1 MVWASNPEEVLMST
15 LEFTIH
21 CPVCHMTK
29 INRSLLVNY
38 QGVDHYFCSSQCL
51 ERFKS
56 HPHLFVG
63 DPQHGLSPKQKDQVV
78 LKKRRIRFCEAIS
91 DPLKTELETS
101 LQLLM
106 GIEGLDFRGQELYVT
121 YDLLQVSLEDI
132 EKTIEQTAVRLR
144 EGVAEQG
151 KRGLIHYSEEC
162 ELSNLAHLTRDSG
175 CH

>member
-1 MVWASNPEEVLMST
+1 MST
-15 LEFTIH
+15 LEFKIR

-38 QGVDHYFCSSQCL
+38 QGIDHYFCSSQCL

-78 LKKRRIRFCEAIS
+78 LKKRRIRLCKAIS
-91 DPLKTELETS
+91 DQLKAELETS

-106 GIEGLDFRGQELYVT
+106 GIERLDFRDQELYVT

-132 EKTIEQTAVRLR
+132 EKTIEQTAIRLR
-144 EGVAEQG
+144 EGSR
-151 KRGLIHYSEEC
+151 KS
-162 ELSNLAHLTRDSG
+162 
-175 CH
+175 

>member
-1 MVWASNPEEVLMST
+1 MSK

-38 QGVDHYFCSSQCL
+38 QGVDHYFCSTQCL

-63 DPQHGLSPKQKDQVV
+63 DPQHGKSPKQKDQVV

-91 DPLKTELETS
+91 DPLKAELEAS
-101 LQLLM
+101 LQMLM
-106 GIEGLDFRGQELYVT
+106 GVEAIVFEDEDLYVT
-121 YDLLQVSLEDI
+121 YDLIQVSLEDI
-132 EKTIEQTAVRLR
+132 EKAIEKAAVGFRK
-144 EGVAEQG
+144 GVLDQV

-162 ELSNLAHLTRDSG
+162 ELDNLAHLTKDGG

>member
-1 MVWASNPEEVLMST
+1 MNK

-63 DPQHGLSPKQKDQVV
+63 DPKHGKSPKQKDQVV
-78 LKKRRIRFCEAIS
+78 LKKRRIRFCDAIS
-91 DPLKTELETS
+91 DRLKAELDAS
-101 LQLLM
+101 LQMLM
-106 GIEGLDFRGQELYVT
+106 GVVQ
-121 YDLLQVSLEDI
+121 
-132 EKTIEQTAVRLR
+132 IEQNILV
-144 EGVAEQG
+144 
-151 KRGLIHYSEEC
+151 
-162 ELSNLAHLTRDSG
+162 
-175 CH
+175 